1 MTIPDWYTDG
11 AMSSFLALAGPP
23 LAICLVLGVLGA
35 ILQTTTQI
43 REAAITFVPKA
54 IGLMLL
60 IGFGGALMF
69 SADVHYARHVFRQL
83 GPIVHVGQ
91 RD

>member
-1 MTIPDWYTDG
+1 MRIPDWYITG
-11 AMSSFLALAGPP
+11 AMSSFIAMAGPP
-23 LAICLVLGVLGA
+23 LAVCLALGIAGA

-54 IGLMLL
+54 IGLLL
-60 IGFGGALMF
+60 IIGFGGMLMF
-69 SADVHYARHVFRQL
+69 SAEVRYARHIFRDL
-83 GPIVHVGQ
+83 GTMTYVGA

>member
-1 MTIPDWYTDG
+1 MTVPDWYTDG
-11 AMSSFLALAGPP
+11 AMASFLALAGPP
-23 LAICLVLGVLGA
+23 LAVSLVLGILGA

-54 IGLMLL
+54 VGILL
-60 IGFGGALMF
+60 LVGFAGALMF
-69 SADVHYARHVFRQL
+69 SVDVRYARHVFQQL
-83 GPIVHVGQ
+83 GPIIHVGE